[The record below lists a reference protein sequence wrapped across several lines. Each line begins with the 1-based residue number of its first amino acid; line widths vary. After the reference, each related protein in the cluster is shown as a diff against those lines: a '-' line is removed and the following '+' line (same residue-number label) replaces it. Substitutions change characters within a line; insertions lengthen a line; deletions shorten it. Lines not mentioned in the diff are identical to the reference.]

1 MAIARRNATAGPQL
15 SGYVFQLERALYH
28 LATAEDGTTIAVE
41 FPDDVA
47 VLREG
52 KPALVEQDKNTVTP
66 GRDMLRNRSKALWR
80 TLQIWL
86 GLHEGPDSAT
96 CYRYLIVTNTASTD
110 TIASALKRRQTNEI
124 SAAEAVAILRSDSGP
139 KSKSQIQTTIDDV
152 LGRSDAVL
160 AALIAKIEIV
170 ESGSLL
176 DSRKV
181 LTNALAIDPGVDA
194 ETVLDSLLGW
204 STNLLRILW
213 QKGKIGLI
221 DRRAFVAQCRL
232 VERSLIR
239 QRLLP
244 RPARDVVPDDQDR
257 ARVKARPFVDHLGR
271 IDITEDVVLEAIDHF
286 LQFNIE
292 KHRLTTQGEIPD
304 REWLDRGDRLT
315 TRWRGVIRQVTL
327 DLPAETDLVRGQHI
341 LARSTTGYH
350 EPLGGQDCGELY
362 MTAGHYHRLADEN
375 TVWWDPTFKTRK

>member
-1 MAIARRNATAGPQL
+1 MATAKRNATAGPQL

-28 LATAEDGTTIAVE
+28 LATAEAGTTIAVE

-80 TLQIWL
+80 TFQIWL
-86 GLHEGPDSAT
+86 GLHEGTDSAT
-96 CYRYLIVTNTASTD
+96 CCRYLIVTNTASTD
-110 TIASALKRRQTNEI
+110 TIATALKRRQAGEI

-139 KSKSQIQTTIDDV
+139 NSKSHIQATIDDV

-160 AALIAKIEIV
+160 VALIAKIEIV
-170 ESGSLL
+170 ESSSLL
-176 DSRKV
+176 DSRKI
-181 LTNALAIDPGVDA
+181 LANALAIDPGVDA

-204 STNLLRILW
+204 STNLLRTLW
-213 QKGKIGLI
+213 QEGKIGLI

-232 VERSLIR
+232 VERSFIR

-257 ARVKARPFVDHLGR
+257 ARVRH
-271 IDITEDVVLEAIDHF
+271 
-286 LQFNIE
+286 
-292 KHRLTTQGEIPD
+292 D
-304 REWLDRGDRLT
+304 RSS
-315 TRWRGVIRQVTL
+315 I
-327 DLPAETDLVRGQHI
+327 I
-341 LARSTTGYH
+341 LAASTALKTSCSRRSIISFNSTS
-350 EPLGGQDCGELY
+350 
-362 MTAGHYHRLADEN
+362 RSI
-375 TVWWDPTFKTRK
+375 V